1 MPRERLAAEG
11 LFTMTRRVG
20 RALKSVIPSRV
31 WHKVLVNSTCQK
43 RLSFVQITF

>member
-1 MPRERLAAEG
+1 MSRERLAAES

-20 RALKSVIPSRV
+20 GALKSVIPSRV
-31 WHKVLVNSTCQK
+31 RHEVLVNSTCQK